1 MRAAEY
7 DRAAKH
13 LRAFMDAFDDL
24 FAQLQPM
31 QSVFASSSFPQW
43 TPKSGREAQAEQLAA
58 RVTMLAGPAAEAL
71 AISGSYLDY
80 KPPGTWQTQVTNPIL
95 VWSTMLT
102 DVGRGCLRSEPA
114 INTSMRLKTRA
125 LTGPGALS
133 P

>member
-7 DRAAKH
+7 DRAAKN

-43 TPKSGREAQAEQLAA
+43 TPKPGREAQAKQLAA

-71 AISGSYLDY
+71 GTRTPDMMHA
-80 KPPGTWQTQVTNPIL
+80 KP
-95 VWSTMLT
+95 
-102 DVGRGCLRSEPA
+102 A
-114 INTSMRLKTRA
+114 A
-125 LTGPGALS
+125 LTV
-133 P
+133 